1 MIDVKVYTTPNCS
14 QCMATKRHMDR
25 LGIEYTEVPLQDSP
39 DKLAEFVEAG
49 HVTAPIV
56 TTDVKIWSGY
66 RHSKI
71 ESLGQHLRLE
81 RMHKEETNDGK
92 EKED

>member
-25 LGIEYTEVPLQDSP
+25 LGIKYTEVPLQDNP
-39 DKLAEFVEAG
+39 DKIQEFITAG
-49 HVTAPIV
+49 HTTAPIV
-56 TTDVKIWSGY
+56 TTDIKIWSGY

-71 ESLGQHLRLE
+71 ESLGQYIRLE
-81 RMHKEETNDGK
+81 KAHTGETDNGK
-92 EKED
+92 EKQD